1 MSHANARL
9 NHYGRGLLITRVL
22 EEGWTAAAAAE
33 ASGVSR
39 ATVYKWL
46 ARFRAE
52 GPAGLRDRSSCP
64 AHNPRHLS
72 VSAEQRILGL
82 RRRRKLGPHR
92 LAALLGVPRS
102 TCYAVLRRH
111 GLQRLDWMDRPTG
124 EVIRRYER
132 ARPGELIH
140 VDVKKLAR
148 IPPGGGWHVL
158 GRAPGRHS
166 SGLGYDYVHS
176 AVDDHSRLAYSE
188 IHPNER
194 ADTCAAFL
202 VRCNQFFA
210 AHGVVLERVMTDN
223 AQVYRRAHL
232 FREAIILLGVRQVFT
247 RPFRPQTNGK
257 VERFNRTLLEEWAY
271 VRPYRDNRHRS
282 QLLEGWLHLYNYHRS
297 HTALG
302 GLSPVA
308 RLNNLPGN
316 YT

>member
-9 NHYGRGLLITRVL
+9 NHYGRRLLITRVL

-52 GPAGLRDRSSCP
+52 GPAGLSDRSSCP

-72 VSAEQRILGL
+72 VRAEERILRL

-111 GLQRLDWMDRPTG
+111 GLQRLDWMDPPSG

-140 VDVKKLAR
+140 LDVKKLGR
-148 IPPGGGWHVL
+148 IPVGGGWRAL
-158 GRAPGRHS
+158 GRQPGLHHV
-166 SGLGYDYVHS
+166 GAGYDYVHS
-176 AVDDHSRLAYSE
+176 AVDDHSRVAYSE
-188 IHPNER
+188 IHANER
-194 ADTCAAFL
+194 AETCAAFL
-202 VRCNQFFA
+202 VRCNRFFA
-210 AHGVVLERVMTDN
+210 ARGVPIERIMTDN
-223 AQVYRRAHL
+223 AKAYRDAHV
-232 FREAIILLGVRQVFT
+232 FREATALLGIRQVFT
-247 RPFRPQTNGK
+247 RSHRPQTNGK

-271 VRPYRDNRHRS
+271 VRPYQSNAARS
-282 QLLEGWLHLYNYHRS
+282 RLLNPWLHLYNHHRS

-302 GLSPVA
+302 GLPPVA

>member
-1 MSHANARL
+1 MSHASARL
-9 NHYGRGLLITRVL
+9 NDFGRGLLITRVL

-33 ASGVSR
+33 AAGVSR

-46 ARFRAE
+46 ARYRGE
-52 GPAGLRDRSSCP
+52 GQAGLRDRSSCP
-64 AHNPRHLS
+64 LHSPRRLTAS
-72 VSAEQRILGL
+72 VEDQILLL
-82 RRRRKLGPHR
+82 RRERKLGPHR

-102 TCYAVLRRH
+102 TCYAVLCRH

-140 VDVKKLAR
+140 VDVKKLGR
-148 IPPGGGWHVL
+148 IPPGGGWRVL
-158 GRAPGRHS
+158 GREPGRHS
-166 SGLGYDYVHS
+166 TGRGYDYVHS

-188 IHPNER
+188 IHANER

-202 VRCNQFFA
+202 VRAHQFYA
-210 AHGVVLERVMTDN
+210 AHGAVVERVMTDN
-223 AQVYRRAHL
+223 AFVYRRAHL
-232 FREAIILLGVRQVFT
+232 FREAAILLGIRQVFT

-271 VRPYRDNRHRS
+271 VRPYKSNEERS
-282 QLLEGWLHLYNYHRS
+282 QLLEAWLHLYNHHRS
-297 HTALG
+297 HAALG

>member
-1 MSHANARL
+1 
-9 NHYGRGLLITRVL
+9 VL

-46 ARFRAE
+46 ARFRRE
-52 GPAGLRDRSSCP
+52 GHVGLHDRSSCP
-64 AHNPRHLS
+64 RQNPRRLTA
-72 VSAEQRILGL
+72 SAEQQILL
-82 RRRRKLGPHR
+82 LHRQRKLGPHR
-92 LAALLGVPRS
+92 LAGILGVPRS

-124 EVIRRYER
+124 EVVRRYER

-140 VDVKKLAR
+140 VDVKKLGR
-148 IPPGGGWHVL
+148 IPPGGGWHAL

-166 SGLGYDYVHS
+166 TGRGYDYVHS

-188 IHPNER
+188 IHGDER
-194 ADTCAAFL
+194 VDTCAAFL
-202 VRCNQFFA
+202 ARSCQFFA
-210 AHGVVLERVMTDN
+210 DHGARVERVMTDN
-223 AQVYRRAHL
+223 AKAYRIGRA
-232 FREAIILLGVRQVFT
+232 FRDTAASLGIRQVFT

-271 VRPYRDNRHRS
+271 VRSYQTNAQRS
-282 QLLEGWLHLYNYHRS
+282 DLLEVWLHLYNHHRS

-302 GLSPVA
+302 GLPPVA

>member
-1 MSHANARL
+1 VSHASARL
-9 NHYGRGLLITRVL
+9 NQFGRGLLICRVL

-33 ASGVSR
+33 AAGVSR

-46 ARFRAE
+46 ARYRSE
-52 GPAGLRDRSSCP
+52 GQAGLHDRSSCP
-64 AHNPRHLS
+64 LASPRRLS
-72 VSAEQRILGL
+72 ADAELRILGL
-82 RRRRKLGPHR
+82 RRSRKLGPHR

-140 VDVKKLAR
+140 VDVKKLGR
-148 IPPGGGWHVL
+148 IPPGGGWRAL
-158 GRAPGRHS
+158 GRAPGRYNI
-166 SGLGYDYVHS
+166 GVGYDYVHS

-188 IHPNER
+188 IHANER
-194 ADTCAAFL
+194 ADTCAGFL
-202 VRCNQFFA
+202 VRASQFFA
-210 AHGVVLERVMTDN
+210 AHGAPVERVMTDN
-223 AQVYRRAHL
+223 AVTYRRAHV
-232 FREAIILLGVRQVFT
+232 FRETAAVLGIRQVFT
-247 RPFRPQTNGK
+247 RSHRPQTNGK

-271 VRPYRDNRHRS
+271 VRPYQSNEERS
-282 QLLEGWLHLYNYHRS
+282 QLLEGWLHLYNHHRS

-302 GLSPVA
+302 GHSPVA